1 MSDIIKLLPDAV
13 ANQIAAGEV
22 IQRPASAV
30 KELLENAIDAGS
42 TDIKLIVKDAG
53 RTLIQV
59 IDNGCGMSETDARMC
74 FERHATSKITKAED
88 LFKILTMGF
97 RGEAMASIASVAQ
110 VELRTR
116 RHEDSIGTQLIIEG
130 FEFKGQEPVSTPAG
144 TNIQVK
150 NLFFNIPA
158 RRNFLKSD
166 PVELRHIIEEFLRVS
181 LAHPQIAFSMYSNG
195 NEVHKLPAGSLI
207 QRLTG
212 IFGNRYNEK
221 VVKIEE
227 HTDIVSINGF
237 IGKPEHARKTRGEQ
251 YMFVNKR
258 YIRSPFLQHAV
269 QLGYDELIQ
278 KDSYPS
284 YFIFLEI
291 DPARIDINIH
301 PTKTEIKFDDEKAIY
316 AYLRAAVKNSLGK
329 FNLTPSLDFEQESSF
344 NVPVLRKGMV
354 ITPPTITVNTNYN
367 PFDTD
372 AKKQAAPRETS
383 NRLSWESLY
392 SQREEETAQQ
402 LRIDTGNDEVSEDAT
417 GEQLQHKA
425 LFQLHKAYIVTPI
438 KSGLMLVHQQYAH
451 ERVLYEY
458 YLEKLESHDV
468 VSQQSLFPQQIE
480 LPPAEAE
487 TLRSLTG
494 ELKFAGFDVSDM
506 GGNAFAFYAYPAEL
520 SGIALRETVE
530 LLIETYKINEQQLR
544 LGIHDNLARSLAK
557 SLAVKTGRQ
566 LSADEMQNLI
576 DNLFACK
583 TPQLS
588 PNGKAVMVTI
598 QADEIE
604 KRFNQQK

>member
-59 IDNGCGMSETDARMC
+59 IDNGCGMTETDARMC

-130 FEFKGQEPVSTPAG
+130 FEFKGQEPVSTPPG

-166 PVELRHIIEEFLRVS
+166 PVELRHIIEEFLRVA
-181 LAHPQIAFSMYSNG
+181 LAHPNIALSMYSNG

-207 QRLTG
+207 QRLTS

-258 YIRSPFLQHAV
+258 FIRSPFLQHAV

-284 YFIFLEI
+284 YYIFLEI

-329 FNLTPSLDFEQESSF
+329 FNLTPSLDFEQETSF
-344 NVPVLRKGMV
+344 NVPPLRKNMV
-354 ITPPTITVNTNYN
+354 ITPPSITVNTNYN
-367 PFDTD
+367 PFDAD
-372 AKKQAAPRETS
+372 ANKQSAPRETG
-383 NRLSWESLY
+383 NRISWESLY
-392 SQREEETAQQ
+392 AQREEEQAQQ
-402 LRIDTGNDEVSEDAT
+402 LRIDTGEEEAHAEDGDT
-417 GEQLQHKA
+417 NETHHKA
-425 LFQLHKAYIVTPI
+425 LFQLHKIYIVTPI
-438 KSGLMLVHQQYAH
+438 KSGLMLVNQQYAH

-458 YLEKLESHDV
+458 YLNKLESKETI
-468 VSQQSLFPQQIE
+468 SQQALFPQQIE

-487 TLRSLTG
+487 TLRSIMG
-494 ELKFAGFDVSDM
+494 ELKYAGFDVSDM
-506 GGNAFAFYAYPAEL
+506 GGNTFAFYAYPAEL
-520 SGIALRETVE
+520 TGSQLLATVE

-544 LGIHDNLARSLAK
+544 LGINDNIARSLAK
-557 SLAVKTGRQ
+557 SMAVKAGRQ
-566 LSADEMQNLI
+566 LNGAEMQNLI
-576 DNLFACK
+576 DNLFACQ

-588 PNGKAVMVTI
+588 PNGKAIMVTI

-604 KRFNQQK
+604 KRFNQR